1 MHSLHTAVTVAS
13 LAVATCATSAFAQ
26 SGAIAYTD
34 SQGRQWRQ
42 VDSTTG
48 HTWNAVAAVCPTD
61 GVTPCAGT
69 LGAVQVDGWVWAT
82 QQDVL
87 ELFAEFSPAVAKSG
101 VVSGPQFFF
110 AGFGFLTTFNPTFSV
125 QTTFGSELGL
135 WGWTSTTG
143 AGGKAIAP
151 GITAQTNP
159 ASGALNA
166 NLLSPR
172 NEADADRG
180 VWLYKPANG
189 AGCAA
194 DLDQNGSVGASDLS
208 LLLSSWGGGGA
219 ADLNGNGVVG
229 AEDLSVMLAAWGA
242 GNC

>member
-1 MHSLHTAVTVAS
+1 MHLLNATTLLAS
-13 LAVATCATSAFAQ
+13 LAAATCAVPGFAQ
-26 SGAIAYTD
+26 SGSVAYID

-42 VDSTTG
+42 VDLTAG
-48 HTWNAVAAVCPTD
+48 HSWNAVAAVCPTD
-61 GVTPCAGT
+61 GVTPCAGS

-87 ELFAEFSPAVAKSG
+87 ELFAEFSPAVAKTG
-101 VVSGPQFFF
+101 AVSGPQYFF
-110 AGFGFLTTFNPTFSV
+110 AGFGLLTSFNPTFSV
-125 QTTFGSELGL
+125 QTTFNSELGL

-143 AGGKAIAP
+143 AGSKAIAP

-180 VWLYKPANG
+180 VWLYKPAAG

-194 DLDQNGSVGASDLS
+194 DLDLNGIVGASDLS

-242 GNC
+242 GDC